1 MMTLSEISCTY
12 SEDAVVFHARILAL
26 RAEARAAETREKG
39 DALRRRIA
47 ELQALRR
54 QSRELAELTRHYY
67 ERNYYRDRKY
77 SL

>member
-1 MMTLSEISCTY
+1 MTLYQISESYREDERQFRLRISMLRERARV
-12 SEDAVVFHARILAL
+12 SEDNE
-26 RAEARAAETREKG
+26 EA

-47 ELQALRR
+47 ELQILLR

-67 ERNYYRDRKY
+67 ERSFYRGRKY

>member
-1 MMTLSEISCTY
+1 MTLYEMSFTY
-12 SEDAVVFHARILAL
+12 CEDAALFRARILAL
-26 RAEARAAETREKG
+26 RTEVRAAETREES

-47 ELQALRR
+47 ELQTLRR

-67 ERNYYRDRKY
+67 ERSYYRDKKY